1 MTKEERM
8 EIELEERKK
17 FAYLP
22 NWRLLLFFLVG
33 WLGFQIIGM
42 ILQTIVML
50 KYHVTSLDE
59 LSLSSK
65 VFINFFAYFLLTFSL
80 LLSAFKEPFIW
91 LIHRFKEGKALRD
104 GVAYGFFLLIVS
116 SALGIIINWIRKDGD
131 INANESAIREMAK
144 AYPFFTIIM
153 TVIFAPICEEMT
165 YRLGLFGAIRKR
177 NRYLAYIFGAMIFAL
192 IHFQPFTD
200 DETVNK
206 TAYLINELW
215 NLPSYIV
222 SGVILCRAYEKH
234 GNIATSMIAHALN
247 NAVAVFST
255 IIAK

>member
-8 EIELEERKK
+8 ELELEEQRK
-17 FAYLP
+17 FDFLP

-42 ILQTIVML
+42 ILQTIVMV
-50 KYHVTSLDE
+50 KYQVTSVDE

-65 VFINFFAYFLLTFSL
+65 VFVNFCAYLLLTFSL
-80 LLSAFKEPFIW
+80 LLSAFKQPLFG
-91 LIHRFKEGKALRD
+91 LIRRFKEGKALRD
-104 GVAYGFFLLIVS
+104 GIAYGFLLLLVS
-116 SALGIIINWIRKDGD
+116 SALGILINWIRKDAD
-131 INANESAIREMAK
+131 VNANESAIREMAK

-153 TVIFAPICEEMT
+153 TVFLAPICEEMT
-165 YRLGLFGAIRKR
+165 YRLGLFGMIRKR
-177 NRYLAYIFGAMIFAL
+177 NRYVAYALGACIFAL

-200 DETVNK
+200 DETVSK

-222 SGVILCRAYEKH
+222 SGLILCRAYEKH
-234 GNIATSMIAHALN
+234 GNIATSMIAHAIN
-247 NAVAVFST
+247 NGVAVIST
-255 IIAK
+255 IIAN